1 MLFVTATTLTAGIQL
16 VSGSFPAM
24 VQTGA
29 ATGNHYLVLK
39 GTLSIAMTVFVIA
52 CVAALLL
59 MAVGRWV
66 AVLSGA
72 VPVRAEKGD

>member
-1 MLFVTATTLTAGIQL
+1 M
-16 VSGSFPAM
+16 
-24 VQTGA
+24 
-29 ATGNHYLVLK
+29 VLK